1 MVRRFIATLICPE
14 MKDDYKIG
22 YQFGQTDENA
32 RLIKEIGRDA
42 EILQMGGYSEISR
55 FLEGL
60 LKSDR
65 MKVGG

>member
-14 MKDDYKIG
+14 MKDDYRIG

-32 RLIKEIGRDA
+32 RLISEIGHDA
-42 EILQMGGYSEISR
+42 EILEMGGFTEISR
-55 FLEGL
+55 YLEKL
-60 LKSDR
+60 LKTDR